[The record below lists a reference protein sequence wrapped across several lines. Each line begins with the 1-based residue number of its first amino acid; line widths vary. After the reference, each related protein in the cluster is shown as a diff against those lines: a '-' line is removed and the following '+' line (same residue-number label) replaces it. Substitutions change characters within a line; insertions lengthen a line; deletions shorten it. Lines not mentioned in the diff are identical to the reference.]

1 MDETRLRSI
10 SEVANRLAVSR
21 ATVWRLIKDARIRS
35 VRIGARVLV
44 SDTEIARLIEQGTAG
59 RVSKPSGNGDAI

>member
-1 MDETRLRSI
+1 MVETRLRSI
-10 SEVANRLAVSR
+10 PEVAERLGVSR

-44 SDTEIARLIEQGTAG
+44 SDAELARLAEQGTGHA
-59 RVSKPSGNGDAI
+59 RS